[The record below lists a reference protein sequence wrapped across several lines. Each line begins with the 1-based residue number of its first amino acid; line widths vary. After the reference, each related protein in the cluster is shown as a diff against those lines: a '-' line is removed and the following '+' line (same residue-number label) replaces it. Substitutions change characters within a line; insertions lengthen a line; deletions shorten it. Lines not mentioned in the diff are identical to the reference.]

1 MNRQIYCTLDE
12 LNKDLSL
19 NGGNSKLMRAIE
31 SASRWIS
38 QRAGNFIPIKATR
51 SYQFQ
56 GTGRNIVTNPILSIL
71 SILNNGVA
79 VTDFTLHPQNRLW
92 ENGPYI
98 RIENNESGWDD
109 EDIQISALW
118 GKWDQAEPIGVSVT
132 QATETET
139 SLILS
144 NGSLL
149 SVGMILLIEDE
160 QEYVSGYGALSNL
173 TSLLNGAIDAAQEEI
188 IIDNGSEVNEGEVIQ
203 LSTERML
210 VRMVEGNTLVVVRG
224 YEDTAKQAHID
235 DTQCK
240 VQRTFTVE
248 RGVNGTTPVAHNNKP
263 VYQQVA
269 PEDVNFLC
277 RQIAGLMYQKAK
289 TNFAGRAGSIETGE
303 TFYYSEFPS
312 TPIKEVIRNYRIVQ
326 L

>member
-1 MNRQIYCTLDE
+1 MNRQIYCTLEE
-12 LNKDLSL
+12 LNQDLSL
-19 NGGNSKLMRAIE
+19 NGGNKKLMAAIE
-31 SASRWIS
+31 AASRWIN
-38 QRAGNFIPIKATR
+38 QRAGDFIPVKATR
-51 SYQFQ
+51 SYRFQ
-56 GTGRNIVTNPILSIL
+56 GTGRSILTNPILSIQ

-79 VTDFTLHPQNRLW
+79 VSDYTLHPLNRMW
-92 ENGPYI
+92 NNGPYI

-118 GKWDQAEPIGVSVT
+118 GKWNLAEPLGINVT

-139 SLILS
+139 TLILS
-144 NGSLL
+144 NGALL
-149 SVGMILLIEDE
+149 SAGMVLLIEDE
-160 QEYVSGYGALSNL
+160 QEYVSGYGAVSNL
-173 TSLLNGAIDAAQEEI
+173 TSLLHGAIDAAQEEI
-188 IIDNGSEVNEGEVIQ
+188 EIDDGSEINVGEVIQ

-210 VRMVEGNTLVVVRG
+210 VRMVEGDTVVVVRG
-224 YEDTAKQAHID
+224 YEDTAKQAHDD

-248 RGVNGTTPVAHNNKP
+248 RGVNGTSKGEHENKAVCRYVP
-263 VYQQVA
+263 

-303 TFYYSEFPS
+303 TFYYSEFPG
-312 TPIKEVIRNYRIVQ
+312 TPIKEVMRNYRIVQ